1 MNEIVN
7 SFLLAK
13 DKCMPEMHLILV
25 LMDYLQKKK
34 KKKEIIRKF
43 RERENSR
50 YIYENQLDKACFQ
63 CDMDYRCFKSVTR
76 RSASDKILGDET
88 FNTAKNSKCDG
99 YQEGLASMVDKTF
112 GKNTADGAVKNE
124 FIQNKELDKE
134 LHKVIIR
141 KF

>member
-1 MNEIVN
+1 
-7 SFLLAK
+7 
-13 DKCMPEMHLILV
+13 
-25 LMDYLQKKK
+25 MDYG
-34 KKKEIIRKF
+34 
-43 RERENSR
+43 
-50 YIYENQLDKACFQ
+50 
-63 CDMDYRCFKSVTR
+63 CFKSVTR